1 MHRTPGGA
9 RFLLNPI
16 PPVMAGS
23 TPSVSG
29 KLLDR
34 QLIGRLLTYVRPYR
48 RQFFLALLLTILL
61 AVLSPLQPVLVQYAL
76 DGPVLQGDTA
86 GLHLLIGLLL
96 AVLVLQGVVMYA
108 NTFLTNWL
116 GQSIIRDIRDQIFRH
131 ILSLRLSY
139 FDRTPI
145 GTLQTRTISDIE
157 TLNDVFSSGLVRM
170 LGELLQLVTIMAAMF
185 YVSWQLS
192 LAVLTTLPLL
202 IIATIIFKNKVKGA
216 FQQVRKAVS
225 EMNAFLQ
232 EHIGGMQ
239 IIHIFNREEKEQ
251 AAFATING
259 QLREANVKSV
269 LYYSVFYPVVEIIT
283 ALTLGILVWYGAGQV
298 IHAGL
303 RFGELVAFIMFVNM
317 FFRPIRILADQFN
330 TLQLGMVSAER
341 IFRVMDTQEHIPDT
355 GTQQGLAEPEAAIGL
370 AFEQVHFAYKEP
382 EWVLQDINLQVAP
395 GEKVALVGSTGSGK
409 TTIINLL
416 SRFYEIQRGRILISG
431 VDIRDYER
439 DYLRSLIGVVLQDVF
454 LFSGSIFDNISLNH
468 PEIDRAAVEAAA
480 RQVGAHD
487 FITRLPGG
495 YDYHVRERGATL
507 SLGQRQLIAF
517 ARVLVYDPR
526 ILVLDEATANID
538 TESEEIIQRAIDTVM
553 AGRTSIIIAHRLS
566 TIQKADQIVV
576 LRQGRIIESGTH
588 QGLLAQRGA
597 YHQLYEMQF
606 AS

>member
-1 MHRTPGGA
+1 VA
-9 RFLLNPI
+9 E
-16 PPVMAGS
+16 S
-23 TPSVSG
+23 PSVSG

-34 QLIGRLLTYVRPYR
+34 QLIRRLLTYVRPYR

-61 AVLSPLQPVLVQYAL
+61 AIFSPLQPVLIQYAL
-76 DGPVLQGDTA
+76 DGPVLSGDPQGLRLIIA
-86 GLHLLIGLLL
+86 ALIGLLL
-96 AVLVLQGVVMYA
+96 LQGGVMYG

-116 GQSIIRDIRDQIFRH
+116 GQSIIRDMRDQIFRH

-157 TLNDVFSSGLVRM
+157 TLNDVFSSGLVRI
-170 LGELLQLVTIMAAMF
+170 LGEMLQLITILIAMF
-185 YVSWQLS
+185 YVSWELS

-202 IIATIIFKNKVKGA
+202 IIATIVFKNKVKVA

-232 EHIGGMQ
+232 EHISGMQ
-239 IIHIFNREEKEQ
+239 IVHIFNREKQEQ

-259 QLREANVKSV
+259 QLRQANVRSV
-269 LYYSVFYPVVEIIT
+269 LYYSVFFPVVEIIT
-283 ALTLGILVWYGAGQV
+283 ALTLGILVWYGASQV
-298 IHAGL
+298 VQANL

-330 TLQLGMVSAER
+330 TLQMGMVSAER
-341 IFRVMDTQEHIPDT
+341 IFRVMDTQETIPD
-355 GTQQGLAEPEAAIGL
+355 QGEGRTTPGHSELIEL
-370 AFEQVHFAYKEP
+370 QFDHVHFAYKEP
-382 EWVLQDINLQVAP
+382 DWVLRDINLHVGP

-416 SRFYEIQRGRILISG
+416 SRFYEVQKGRILING
-431 VDIRDYER
+431 QDIRTYDR

-468 PEIDRAAVEAAA
+468 PGIDQAAVEAAA

-487 FITRLPGG
+487 FISRLPGG

-538 TESEEIIQRAIDTVM
+538 TESEEIIQRAIETVM

-576 LRQGRIIESGTH
+576 LRQGQIIESGTH
-588 QGLLAQRGA
+588 QSLLAQEGA
-597 YHQLYEMQF
+597 YHQLYQMQF